1 MKKLKN
7 VLIDSIF
14 ILIMFVTFN
23 ILITKYVAKT
33 ELKSKE
39 YIVKSGDTIW
49 SIATDLAEQNSKKYI
64 KSIVNDI
71 KKLNLLDDVIIYEGQ
86 EILIPIYQVC
96 YFYCNVVK

>member
-33 ELKSKE
+33 ELKYEE

-49 SIATDLAEQNSKKYI
+49 SIATDLAEQNSEKYI

-86 EILIPIYQVC
+86 EILIPIYQV
-96 YFYCNVVK
+96 

>member
-39 YIVKSGDTIW
+39 YIVKSGNTIFMGNN
-49 SIATDLAEQNSKKYI
+49 E
-64 KSIVNDI
+64 
-71 KKLNLLDDVIIYEGQ
+71 
-86 EILIPIYQVC
+86 
-96 YFYCNVVK
+96 

>member
-1 MKKLKN
+1 
-7 VLIDSIF
+7 
-14 ILIMFVTFN
+14 MFVTFN

-33 ELKSKE
+33 ELKYEE

-86 EILIPIYQVC
+86 EILIPIYQV
-96 YFYCNVVK
+96 

>member
-49 SIATDLAEQNSKKYI
+49 GIATDLAEQNSKKYI

-86 EILIPIYQVC
+86 EILIPIYQV
-96 YFYCNVVK
+96 